1 MGPAQDTRA
10 PRPGNSPSRWPERK
24 GQHLSWCV
32 ESTPRHRHGPLALTG
47 SSLQVQVRQD
57 PGRRC
62 WVPTALYGTCTPLG
76 WDPGGSQEDD
86 NASEA
91 LGYQPLYKAILMS
104 FSFEMGGP
112 LGEPLQTPGLP
123 HLLPPF
129 LGREQGQ
136 ELHRPSFLSS
146 FWFPRFLFWGAGS
159 EPSGEALW
167 TPSQSGGPGSL
178 RLGDGQGQG

>member
-1 MGPAQDTRA
+1 MGPAQDTPA
-10 PRPGNSPSRWPERK
+10 QKAWEQPKQVAEGK

-32 ESTPRHRHGPLALTG
+32 AGTPRRRHGRPALTG
-47 SSLQVQVRQD
+47 SSLHVQLGQV
-57 PGRRC
+57 PRRLC
-62 WVPTALYGTCTPLG
+62 WVPNALYGTRTPLG
-76 WDPGGSQEDD
+76 WDPAGSQEDD
-86 NASEA
+86 NASKA
-91 LGYQPLYKAILMS
+91 LGHQPLHEATLMS

-129 LGREQGQ
+129 LGRKQGQ

-146 FWFPRFLFWGAGS
+146 FWFPGFLFWGAGS

-178 RLGDGQGQG
+178 RLGDGRGQG